1 MKTCYYYQTFVGLEK
16 ILNDPECTDVIIV
29 SSIHFDKD
37 EKTGKTNIYLND
49 NTPDNKIFDNLWKE
63 TKEAS
68 DKGITITLM
77 VGGAGGAYGPFFN
90 DYQNCYSQL
99 INLIKSKPW
108 IKGIDLDIEESVKLS
123 DVQKLIEN
131 INTDLSN
138 NFIITM
144 APVGSSLINDDPG
157 MGSFSY
163 KKLYNTHGR
172 YIHWFNTQ
180 CYNDSFSFDT
190 FNSIVKNGYPPN
202 KIVMGMMSGDFNNTT
217 FKNALNE
224 VHKIKTK
231 YPMFKGVFDWE
242 YLDAPPVKK
251 DPSQWAKKF
260 KSLEP
265 SLELIPVNKENALN
279 TLKIYAKI
287 NGISPRRFKDIYIDM
302 ITDGYTFVNITK
314 EQRQLLLVELRLSMQ
329 DMYPVNTSKLNG
341 SANKCYDETDKL
353 IDTLLCSPRRSSSME
368 DLFSHWEIIDKEN

>member
-16 ILNDPECTDVIIV
+16 ILNDPECTDVIII

-37 EKTGKTNIYLND
+37 EKTGETNIFLND
-49 NTPDNKIFDNLWKE
+49 NTPDDKIFDNLWKE

-68 DKGITITLM
+68 EKGITITLM
-77 VGGAGGAYGPFFN
+77 MGGAGGAYTPFFN
-90 DYQNCYSQL
+90 DFSNCYSKL
-99 INLIKSKPW
+99 IQFIKSKPW
-108 IKGIDLDIEESVKLS
+108 IKGIDLDIEETVKLS
-123 DVQKLIEN
+123 DVKTLISDL
-131 INTDLSN
+131 INDLSN
-138 NFIITM
+138 DFIITL
-144 APVGSSLINDDPG
+144 APVGGSLIVDGPG

-163 KKLYNTHGR
+163 KDLFKTHGK
-172 YIHWFNTQ
+172 YINWFNAQ
-180 CYNDSFSFDT
+180 CYNGSFSFNT
-190 FNSIVKNGYPPN
+190 FDSIIKNGYPSN

-231 YPMFKGVFDWE
+231 YPDFCGVFDWE
-242 YLDAPPVKK
+242 YLDAPPIKN

-265 SLELIPVNKENALN
+265 SLELIPVEQYQALD

-302 ITDGYTFVNITK
+302 IKDGYTFVNITK
-314 EQRQLLLVELRLSMQ
+314 EQRQLLLVELRLSMI
-329 DMYPVNTSKLNG
+329 DMYPVNTSKFNG
-341 SANKCYDETDKL
+341 YTNKCHDETDKL

-368 DLFSHWEIIDKEN
+368 DLFSHWEIIDK